1 MILGNSLYYF
11 DMEFDDISI
20 SLKEHLTILGVH
32 LESVFFQIAY
42 KCVAKKYTLRQDKSY

>member
-1 MILGNSLYYF
+1 MILGNSLYFF

-20 SLKEHLTILGVH
+20 SLKEHSTILGVH

-42 KCVAKKYTLRQDKSY
+42 KFVAKKYSLR